1 MGIREAIHDE
11 LYTTFYFR
19 IIIYGYG
26 RTMETRSVER
36 LEPMEIS
43 LIKPIM
49 RLTATTTHQIRS
61 SGYHLGL
68 NHYGTLGCYRTTEI
82 SVCFVT
88 VGVNGM

>member
-1 MGIREAIHDE
+1 MGIRETIHDE
-11 LYTTFYFR
+11 LYTTFYIWIFIIGYGNTMETR
-19 IIIYGYG
+19 IFIIGYG

-68 NHYGTLGCYRTTEI
+68 NHY
-82 SVCFVT
+82 
-88 VGVNGM
+88 